1 MDETTDLIRLCVRC
15 LAIQMADA
23 PGFELHANRDAIL
36 AFTDEPSADFNRV
49 TLGLYPGAEDFL
61 TRAVAR
67 ARERGSPLVAT
78 LTPEAAAALGPTLA
92 QLGFTQVGSAPL
104 MVLRL
109 LPPLHGEGPDPGES
123 RGFGG
128 WGPKAGAP
136 VRPITLTRALGPDLV
151 RIAGDLAAAAFDE
164 PRDVLARMID
174 PTVHETA
181 GFETWIAF
189 DGVTPV
195 SAVTVTPTGASAAIS
210 LMSTPPALQR
220 QGWGRAILTRVIED
234 YRTKGVTRFHLGATA
249 AGKPL
254 YDRVGF
260 ETVAVLSAWLLA

>member
-23 PGFELHANRDAIL
+23 PGFELHATRDAIL

-49 TLGLYPGAEDFL
+49 TLGLHPGAEAFL
-61 TRAVAR
+61 TRAVER

-78 LTPEAAAALGPTLA
+78 LTPEAAEALSPTLA
-92 QLGFTQVGSAPL
+92 ELGFTQVGSAPL
-104 MVLRL
+104 MVLRP
-109 LPPLHGEGPDPGES
+109 LPPLHGERPDPGGS
-123 RGFGG
+123 REIGG
-128 WGPKAGAP
+128 WGAKTGAP
-136 VRPITLTRALGPDLV
+136 TRAITLTRALGPKLV
-151 RIAGDLAAAAFDE
+151 TIAGDLAAAAFEE

-189 DGVTPV
+189 DGATPV
-195 SAVTVTPTGASAAIS
+195 SAVTITPTGSSAGIS
-210 LMSTPPALQR
+210 LMATPPALQR

-234 YRTKGVTRFHLGATA
+234 YRAKGVTRFHLGATA

-260 ETVAVLSAWLLA
+260 ETVTVLSAWLLT

>member
-15 LAIQMADA
+15 LAIQMTGA
-23 PGFELHANRDAIL
+23 PGHEFHITRDSIL
-36 AFTDEPSADFNRV
+36 AFTDEPSADYNRL
-49 TLGLYPGAEDFL
+49 TLGPDPDAEGIL

-67 ARERGSPLVAT
+67 ARKRGAPLAATMPPAVA
-78 LTPEAAAALGPTLA
+78 EALA
-92 QLGFTQVGSAPL
+92 PLATRLGFTEVGSAPL
-104 MVLRL
+104 MVLR
-109 LPPLHGEGPDPGES
+109 PGAHLQPA
-123 RGFGG
+123 RD
-128 WGPKAGAP
+128 
-136 VRPITLTRALGPDLV
+136 ITLTRALGPELV
-151 RIAGDLAAAAFDE
+151 TLAGDLAAAAFEE

-189 DGVTPV
+189 DGATPV
-195 SAVTVTPTGASAAIS
+195 SAVTITPTGSSAGIS
-210 LMSTPPALQR
+210 LMATPPALQR

-234 YRTKGVTRFHLGATA
+234 YRAKGVTRFHLGATA

-260 ETVAVLSAWLLA
+260 ETVTVLSAWLLT